1 MDEYY
6 EEALMDYLYILLS
19 IPAAVYAWSFRK
31 ALKKQGNNYG
41 AGFVTV
47 LIVASIALPLYRLV
61 SKP

>member
-1 MDEYY
+1 
-6 EEALMDYLYILLS
+6 MDYVYIVLS

-31 ALKKQGNNYG
+31 ALKKQGNYYG

-47 LIVASIALPLYRLV
+47 LIVASIALPLYRLA